1 MNLFTKEKQNHRQN
15 KPVVAKGEGL
25 GGQGNT
31 RISRCKLLYTGW
43 INSKILLCS
52 AGNYIQDPVIKYNGK
67 ECLSVY
73 NQVTLLCNRDWYNI
87 VNQPYSNK
95 KK

>member
-1 MNLFTKEKQNHRQN
+1 MPLTQRTDLQFTKGR
-15 KPVVAKGEGL
+15 GEA
-25 GGQGNT
+25 GGGKHWELWF
-31 RISRCKLLYTGW
+31 SRCKLVYKGW